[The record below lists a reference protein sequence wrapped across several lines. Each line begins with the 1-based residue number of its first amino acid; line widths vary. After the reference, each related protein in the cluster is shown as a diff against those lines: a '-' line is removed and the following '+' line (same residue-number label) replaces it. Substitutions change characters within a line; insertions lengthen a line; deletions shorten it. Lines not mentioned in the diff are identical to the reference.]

1 MATQESRHN
10 FGKQDQTAQ
19 ESEFD
24 FFRGGGW
31 QAADIVN
38 AKRGVFLP
46 PFQIL
51 NDTEAQF
58 KSGCSQL
65 RNGRCTY
72 RWISV
77 RTVFLLLV

>member
-1 MATQESRHN
+1 MATQEYRQN

-24 FFRGGGW
+24 LLRGGGW
-31 QAADIVN
+31 QAENIVN
-38 AKRGVFLP
+38 AKCGVFLP

-58 KSGCSQL
+58 KSGCSQP
-65 RNGRCTY
+65 RNSRCTY